1 MLEEFIKAY
10 LHICSDGDLV
20 AERHELVDYCKKKN
34 LDQNLVQ
41 HFILFLGPQQWID
54 RFDVDKDDQITIEE
68 FCRALGLN
76 QSEMCVEKVQRSKV
90 NVASTP
96 KPSKDFE
103 IILSKM
109 SPQAE
114 YDITE
119 HVREL
124 MGDLKE
130 FKQSEIKEISNKLKQ
145 YLDETYDRV
154 WQVIILNGSYCMN
167 FSHEPFK
174 ALHFKYGPNIFLLW
188 RTPKG

>member
-10 LHICSDGDLV
+10 LDVCSDGDLV

-41 HFILFLGPQQWID
+41 QWID
-54 RFDVDKDDQITIEE
+54 HFDVDKDDQISMEE

-76 QSEMCVEKVQRSKV
+76 QSEMCIEKVQRNKV
-90 NVASTP
+90 NATSTP
-96 KPSKDFE
+96 KVSKDFE

-124 MGDLKE
+124 IGDLKE
-130 FKQSEIKEISNKLKQ
+130 FKQPETKEISNKLKQ

-154 WQVIILNGSYCMN
+154 WQVVILNGSYCMN

-174 ALHFKYGPNIFLLW
+174 ALHFKYGPYIFLLW